1 LPTVQQIIDY
11 AELFFPRGSNVSA
24 ANKILVLNQIQDE
37 IVNRLLR
44 VKWETEPVTSYSIAD
59 QKTYT
64 LPTGCKPHN
73 IIKIMVSQVAT
84 GSITDSTKW
93 DTFEYVGIN
102 DNRDVS
108 AGCYYSFVNDDTA
121 IIIKDGVALQ
131 TTNLEIRWYFSKK
144 PTALS
149 AVTDTPEVEDE
160 YHNLFK
166 YALIQSLA
174 SMGHK
179 PDGGIADY
187 WQKKYDEE
195 MAVNIKNLS
204 DKFKTAP
211 TTARECEER
220 M

>member
-1 LPTVQQIIDY
+1 LPTAAQIIAY
-11 AELFFPRGSNVSA
+11 AEMFYPRGANVSD
-24 ANKILVLNQIQDE
+24 ANKIIVLNQIQDE

-44 VKWETEPVTSYSIAD
+44 VKWENEPVTSYSIAD

-64 LPTGCKPHN
+64 LPTGCKPDN
-73 IIKIMVSQVAT
+73 IIKIQVSQVVT
-84 GSITDSTKW
+84 GSITDSTEW

-108 AGCYYSFVNDDTA
+108 EGCYYSFVNDATA
-121 IIIKDGVALQ
+121 VLIKDGVALQ
-131 TTNLEIRWYFSKK
+131 TTNLEIRWYFFKE
-144 PTALS
+144 PTALA
-149 AVTDTPEVEDE
+149 AVTDTPEVEAK

-166 YALIQSLA
+166 YGLIQNLA

-179 PDGGIADY
+179 PDGAIADY

-195 MAVNIKNLS
+195 LATNIKNLS
-204 DKFKTAP
+204 DRFNSAP
-211 TTARECEER
+211 TNARECEER